1 MLNCDKLIYMTDI
14 EYSELKEMINELLI
28 QMDNSNVYLEEATQP
43 IEPSVA
49 IGRLS
54 RMEAIGE
61 KSVNEARHVNV
72 KLRLE
77 KLKNALKRMED
88 GNYGICVR
96 CKEEIPFG
104 RLQAVPET
112 LICVPC
118 AEKKKR

>member
-1 MLNCDKLIYMTDI
+1 LCYHASMTDEVQQKFKQI
-14 EYSELKEMINELLI
+14 ILKSISELE
-28 QMDNSNVYLEEATQP
+28 DSNLYLDEATQP

-77 KLKNALKRMED
+77 KLKNALNRIES
-88 GNYGICVR
+88 GTYGICIR
-96 CKEEIPFG
+96 CREEIPEG

-118 AEKKKR
+118 AEKKKIR

>member
-1 MLNCDKLIYMTDI
+1 MLLNMTDI
-14 EYSELKEMINELLI
+14 EYSELKKMIKELIMQL
-28 QMDNSNVYLEEATQP
+28 DNSNVYLEEATQP

-77 KLKNALKRMED
+77 KLKNALGRMED
-88 GNYGICVR
+88 GSYGICVR
-96 CKEEIPFG
+96 CKGEIPLG
-104 RLQAVPET
+104 RLLAVPET

-118 AEKKKR
+118 AEKKKL

>member
-1 MLNCDKLIYMTDI
+1 MTNEESAELKQLIITSI
-14 EYSELKEMINELLI
+14 SELE
-28 QMDNSNVYLEEATQP
+28 DSNTYLDEATQP

-77 KLKNALKRMED
+77 KLNNALIRMEK
-88 GNYGICVR
+88 GIYGICIR
-96 CKEEIPFG
+96 CKCEIPFG
-104 RLQAVPET
+104 RLKAVPET

-118 AEKKKR
+118 AEKKR

>member
-1 MLNCDKLIYMTDI
+1 MTNS
-14 EYSELKEMINELLI
+14 EYSKLKMMMEELIKQL
-28 QMDNSNVYLEEATQP
+28 DDSNVYLEEATLP

-77 KLKNALKRMED
+77 KLKNALKRMDD
-88 GNYGICVR
+88 GHYGMCVR
-96 CKEEIPFG
+96 CNEEIPYG

>member
-1 MLNCDKLIYMTDI
+1 MTSKDLLMQKKFI
-14 EYSELKEMINELLI
+14 IQSISELEG
-28 QMDNSNVYLEEATQP
+28 SNLYLEEATQP

-61 KSVNEARHVNV
+61 KSVNEARHVYV

-77 KLKNALKRMED
+77 KLNNALNRIEQ
-88 GNYGICVR
+88 GTYGICVR
-96 CKEEIPFG
+96 CKKEIPLG
-104 RLQAVPET
+104 RLQAVPES

-118 AEKKKR
+118 AEKKK

>member
-1 MLNCDKLIYMTDI
+1 MNEVEFTQIKNQILLLI
-14 EYSELKEMINELLI
+14 SEL
-28 QMDNSNVYLEEATQP
+28 DNSNTYLEEATQP

-77 KLKNALKRMED
+77 KLHNALKRIET

-96 CKEEIPFG
+96 CSKEIPFG

-118 AEKKKR
+118 AEKKRK

>member
-1 MLNCDKLIYMTDI
+1 MTSKDLLMQKKFI
-14 EYSELKEMINELLI
+14 IQSISELEG
-28 QMDNSNVYLEEATQP
+28 SNLYLEEATQP

-77 KLKNALKRMED
+77 KLNNALNRIEQ
-88 GNYGICVR
+88 GTYGICVR
-96 CKEEIPFG
+96 CKKEIPLG
-104 RLQAVPET
+104 RLQAVPES

-118 AEKKKR
+118 AEKKK